1 MCKYI
6 VNKFE
11 QVQVGKVQCS
21 KYPCG
26 RGSDVTYQ
34 KLGQISWII
43 CFKLTTRYDPHNN
56 SAPQVFYCKE
66 FRYITLQIIYGIC
79 HREDQMLSLG

>member
-11 QVQVGKVQCS
+11 QVKVVKGQGS

-34 KLGQISWII
+34 KLGQIRLDHMFSID
-43 CFKLTTRYDPHNN
+43 Y
-56 SAPQVFYCKE
+56 
-66 FRYITLQIIYGIC
+66 QI
-79 HREDQMLSLG
+79 